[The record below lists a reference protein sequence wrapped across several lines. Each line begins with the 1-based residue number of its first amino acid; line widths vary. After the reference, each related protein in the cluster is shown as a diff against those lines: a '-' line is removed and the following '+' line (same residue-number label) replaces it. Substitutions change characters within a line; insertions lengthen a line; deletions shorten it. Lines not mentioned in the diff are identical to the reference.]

1 MTSKPVKR
9 IIPIHILTNIS
20 RSKCNQVMKFSQ
32 LLEYNFRNIFLEN
45 QTKNV
50 LEKLFPDPF

>member
-1 MTSKPVKR
+1 
-9 IIPIHILTNIS
+9 
-20 RSKCNQVMKFSQ
+20 MKFSQ

>member
-1 MTSKPVKR
+1 
-9 IIPIHILTNIS
+9 
-20 RSKCNQVMKFSQ
+20 MKFSQ
-32 LLEYNFRNIFLEN
+32 LLEYNFRNILLEN